1 MRARPTIHT
10 FRSYAYVGVQ
20 FVCLVF
26 IITTGPWLA
35 TSPELLALEISG
47 IFFGFWALLTMKL
60 RNLSVLP
67 TIKPNCS
74 LQTGGP
80 YLWIR
85 HPMYSALLLV
95 MLALVLEEFTY
106 WRGVV
111 WLILSLDLVLK
122 LQYEEELLANEFPEY
137 RGYQSKTSKLIPWIW

>member
-1 MRARPTIHT
+1 MRLTIHA
-10 FRSYAYVGVQ
+10 FRSYVYVGIQ
-20 FVCLVF
+20 FVCLALL
-26 IITTGPWLA
+26 IATGPWIA
-35 TSPELLALEISG
+35 SSLEFLVLEMLG

-67 TIKPNCS
+67 TIQPNRS

-80 YLWIR
+80 YQWIR

-95 MLALVLEEFTY
+95 MLVLVLEGFTY
-106 WRGVV
+106 WRGAV
-111 WLILSLDLVLK
+111 WLALSLDLVLK
-122 LQYEEELLANEFPEY
+122 LQYEEELLVNRFPEY

>member
-1 MRARPTIHT
+1 MRSTIHA
-10 FRSYAYVGVQ
+10 FRSYVYVGIQ
-20 FVCLVF
+20 FVCLALL
-26 IITTGPWLA
+26 ITTGPWIAASMEFLV
-35 TSPELLALEISG
+35 LEMLG

-67 TIKPNCS
+67 EIKPNS
-74 LQTGGP
+74 FLQTGGP
-80 YLWIR
+80 YRWVR

-111 WLILSLDLVLK
+111 WLALSLDLILK
-122 LQYEEELLANEFPEY
+122 LQYEDCLLY
-137 RGYQSKTSKLIPWIW
+137 TSDAADE

>member
-1 MRARPTIHT
+1 MRSTIHA

-20 FVCLVF
+20 FVCLAL
-26 IITTGPWLA
+26 IIMTGPWLA
-35 TSPELLALEISG
+35 TSPEFFVLELLG
-47 IFFGFWALLTMKL
+47 IFCGFWALLTMKL
-60 RNLSVLP
+60 RNLSALP
-67 TIKPNCS
+67 EIKPNSS

-80 YLWIR
+80 YQWIR

-95 MLALVLEEFTY
+95 MLVLVLEEFTY

-111 WLILSLDLVLK
+111 WLVLSLDLVLK